1 MRMERQPYL
10 VGLGEALFDCIGDR
24 ELPGGA
30 PVNVAVHA
38 NALLR
43 GIGGRAGVASAVGA
57 DALGDRFVAMLR
69 AEGADLSCLQV
80 DPIHATSRVNVLI
93 DAQGQPT
100 YSFEPETAWD
110 HFQCD
115 EAWKRAA
122 AQCDA
127 VTFGTLAQRSPQS
140 RAAVVEFLQN
150 APQAVRLYDVNL
162 RLHFFSREIIAE
174 SLELATAAK
183 LNADELPVV
192 AELLGLES
200 PAKVGEAS
208 VSRQLIEKFGLDWL
222 AVTHGERGTSLYV
235 GEQCYEADVPKY
247 PQAPNADSVGA
258 GDACSAGL
266 LVAAALQ
273 WPQAKWVPL
282 ANALGAYVASQ
293 PGAMAPLPQ
302 RLLDLVAD
310 NRH

>member
-1 MRMERQPYL
+1 MDSPPFI
-10 VGLGEALFDCIGDR
+10 VGLGEALYDCIGDR

-30 PVNVAVHA
+30 PVNVAFHV

-43 GIGGRAGVASAVGA
+43 GLGGRAGLASAVGA
-57 DALGDRFVAMLR
+57 DALGERFVSMMR
-69 AEGADLSCLQV
+69 DEGADLSCLQV
-80 DPIHATSRVNVLI
+80 DRFHATSRVNVLV
-93 DAQGQPT
+93 DEKGQPT

-122 AQCDA
+122 ARCDA

-140 RAAVVEFLQN
+140 RAAVVEFLKN

-183 LNADELPVV
+183 LNGDELPVV
-192 AELLGLES
+192 AELLGLDS
-200 PAKVGEAS
+200 PEKVGEAR
-208 VSRQLIEKFGLDWL
+208 VARDLIERFKLDWL
-222 AVTHGERGTSLYV
+222 AVTHGKRGTSLYV
-235 GEQCYEADVPKY
+235 GDQCYEADVPKY
-247 PQAPNADSVGA
+247 PRAPDADSVGA

-266 LVAAALQ
+266 LVAAALK

-282 ANALGAYVASQ
+282 ANNLGAYVASQ

-310 NRH
+310 NRSS